1 MKNFSFSFLFALS
14 IYGFQNNFGKEKTMS
29 IGILEAPIKVSLTQK
44 KEGSMTIRS
53 AHAASLSFYL
63 FDLEG
68 KLVYQTNLK
77 QAEEQV
83 VTGLTKGTYLYNAFD
98 NDKII
103 DGGKIIIR

>member
-1 MKNFSFSFLFALS
+1 MKNFTFSFFVALS
-14 IYGFQNNFGKEKTMS
+14 IYGFQNNFGREKIMS
-29 IGILEAPIKVSLTQK
+29 IDILEEPVKVSLTQK

-53 AHAASLSFYL
+53 AHAATLSFYL

-68 KLVYQTNLK
+68 KLVYQTSLK

-83 VTGLTKGTYLYNAFD
+83 VAGLTKGTYLYNAFD
-98 NDKII
+98 NDKVI